1 MIYIYIYREYYSSL
15 YSRYDL
21 SRRIIRQIYRY
32 EQFCISRETGERETR
47 EIDNPSEDGV
57 GNGGRIQ
64 RRVLVNDCRHSERCK
79 FFAVACHATY
89 LWSPEERRIVG
100 VTVPM
105 FRGIFFDKDWQ
116 PLIILKSN
124 LFQIC
129 FAILILPTIYLI
141 GNSITPCNLSN
152 PYPILYLSSGNIFNI
167 A

>member
-32 EQFCISRETGERETR
+32 EQFCISRETGEKETR

-105 FRGIFFDKDWQ
+105 FRGIFFDKDWR
-116 PLIILKSN
+116 LATANHIEIKSVSN
-124 LFQIC
+124 LFRDSNI
-129 FAILILPTIYLI
+129 A
-141 GNSITPCNLSN
+141 NHLSN
-152 PYPILYLSSGNIFNI
+152 WKFDNTV
-167 A
+167 

>member
-32 EQFCISRETGERETR
+32 EQFCISRETGEKETR

-105 FRGIFFDKDWQ
+105 FRGIFFDKDWR
-116 PLIILKSN
+116 LATANHIEIKSVSN
-124 LFQIC
+124 LFLDSNI
-129 FAILILPTIYLI
+129 A
-141 GNSITPCNLSN
+141 NHLSN
-152 PYPILYLSSGNIFNI
+152 WKFDNTV
-167 A
+167 